1 MRTNIPPTVTARP
14 NLNSFAARRG
24 PRNAVAAYD
33 RRSSES
39 GSVLH
44 ASDSESEFCIVDR
57 QMQCKPECGHP
68 AVNLHGL
75 SLSRFSES
83 VSIPGCQPAN
93 GVPHRD
99 AQSGCGR
106 DSDHVSAAG
115 SVTGG
120 PESALA

>member
-83 VSIPGCQPAN
+83 VSIPGCQPECRIETLSQA
-93 GVPHRD
+93 
-99 AQSGCGR
+99 
-106 DSDHVSAAG
+106 AAG
-115 SVTGG
+115 TLIMF
-120 PESALA
+120 PPPAA